1 MIIKKDTEKKN
12 GVMVPYI
19 RDFISKEK
27 KMELGNINGLM
38 IVNILE
44 IGKIMNIM
52 DLELIYMLIIKKYMK
67 VILKIIIF
75 MEMVII

>member
-1 MIIKKDTEKKN
+1 MIIKKDMEKKN

-19 RDFISKEK
+19 RDFINKEK

-75 MEMVII
+75 MEMDII

>member
-1 MIIKKDTEKKN
+1 
-12 GVMVPYI
+12 
-19 RDFISKEK
+19 
-27 KMELGNINGLM
+27 MELGNIYGLI

-75 MEMVII
+75 MEMDII